1 MLELQDQ
8 INNAKDYIR
17 SQTDIAPEVAVV
29 LGTGLGALAHQVKG
43 VGRGKPSPCKIPYE
57 NIPHFPVS
65 TLEAHAGNLVLG
77 AIEGKKVVVMQ
88 GRFHYYEG
96 YSMKEITFPIRVMRA
111 LGAKTLIVSNAAGSM
126 SKYLEPGDIM
136 IITDQ
141 INLMGDNP
149 LRGIND
155 DRLGPRYPDMYN
167 AYSPDLVD
175 LAYTIAMEE
184 KIRTHKGV
192 FVAVAGPNLETPAEY
207 RFLGDAG
214 ADAVGMSTV
223 PEVIVAVHSSMKVL
237 GLCCITDK
245 CTPDVL
251 GPADIKEIIQVANET
266 EPKLTRLVTQIIGRM

>member
-43 VGRGKPSPCKIPYE
+43 VGGGKPSPCKIPYE
-57 NIPHFPVS
+57 KIPHFSVS

-266 EPKLTRLVTQIIGRM
+266 EPKLTRLVAQIIGRM